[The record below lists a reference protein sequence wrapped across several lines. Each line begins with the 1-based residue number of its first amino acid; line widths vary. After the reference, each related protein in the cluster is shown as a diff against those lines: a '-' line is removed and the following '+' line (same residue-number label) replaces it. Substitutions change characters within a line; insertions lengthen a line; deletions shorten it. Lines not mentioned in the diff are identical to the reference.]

1 MARMSTPPAKKPA
14 VPQSRNLFAII
25 VIVAAVLGVGIF
37 ILVTGSTEASA
48 ACPAGR
54 ECVIAHTDSGEH
66 AFTVEWATEPEAT
79 TCGLMFREE
88 MAADHGMI
96 FDFFREGP
104 RSFWMMNTFISLDM
118 VFIRED
124 GTVVNVAEHTT
135 PRSPASVPSTGPAR
149 YVLELNAGTA
159 DRIGLGAGDRFDLA
173 RAEGM
178 TGNTAVC
185 AEPPA

>member
-1 MARMSTPPAKKPA
+1 MSTPPAKKPA
-14 VPQSRNLFAII
+14 VPQNRNLFAII
-25 VIVAAVLGVGIF
+25 VIVAAVLGVAVF

-48 ACPAGR
+48 ACPAGQ
-54 ECVIAHTDSGEH
+54 ECVTAHTDSGEH
-66 AFTVEWATEPEAT
+66 VFTVEWATDPEAQ
-79 TCGLMFREE
+79 TCGLMYREE

-96 FDFFREGP
+96 FDFDRDGP

-118 VFIRED
+118 VFIRDD

-159 DRIGLGAGDRFDLA
+159 DRIGLEPGDRFDLA
-173 RAEGM
+173 RGDGM

-185 AEPPA
+185 AAPPA